1 MRRNDDAL
9 RVRWWWAAPLL
20 GLAVACGSGEETPRP
35 SGPSM
40 AAPPPLEDH
49 AKNAAPVVESVT
61 LNPPNPLPGTA
72 VEANVEVRDPEGDP
86 YRVTFHWKVNGEIV
100 ASGPQPRFRANE
112 VRKDDRIEVTVVA
125 SDGRLESDPVRRSAR
140 IGNRP
145 PLLQG
150 VLLEPQGTVRPS
162 DELLA
167 SPEAL
172 DADDDSLEYEY
183 TWLVNGREIGQR
195 GRTFSAS
202 SLKRGDK
209 VRVRVVAS
217 DGSDSSRAAESREV
231 TVGNSAPLIREI
243 PDSQTD
249 EGLFRYAFEAE
260 DPDGD
265 RNLRFRLRKAP
276 EGMRID
282 PILGVA
288 TWRPKASQAG
298 VHPVEVMVE
307 DSHGDGSA
315 LSFNV
320 TVTATPGDSGEPP
333 PAATP

>member
-1 MRRNDDAL
+1 MRRNHHGL
-9 RVRWWWAAPLL
+9 RVLWAAPLL
-20 GLAVACGSGEETPRP
+20 GLAVACGGGEETPRP
-35 SGPSM
+35 SGPAM
-40 AAPPPLEDH
+40 LAPAQVEEL
-49 AKNAAPVVESVT
+49 ANNRAPVVESVT
-61 LNPPNPLPGTA
+61 LNPSDPLPGTP
-72 VEANVEVRDPEGDP
+72 VDANVEVRDPEGDP
-86 YRVTFHWKVNGEIV
+86 YRVSFEWKVNGEVV
-100 ASGPQPRFRANE
+100 ASGAHPRLRASDL
-112 VRKDDRIEVTVVA
+112 RKDDRIEVTVVA

-150 VLLEPQGTVRPS
+150 VLLEPQGTVRAG

-167 SPEAL
+167 TPEAL
-172 DADDDSLEYEY
+172 DPDEDAIDYEY

-195 GRTFSAS
+195 DRAFSAS
-202 SLKRGDK
+202 GLKRGDK
-209 VRVRVVAS
+209 VRVRVVAT

-231 TVGNSAPLIREI
+231 TVGNSPPLIERI
-243 PDSQTD
+243 PDAETD
-249 EGLFRYAFEAE
+249 QGLFRYAFEAE

-282 PILGVA
+282 SITGVA

-298 VHPVEVMVE
+298 VHPVEVMVV

-320 TVTATPGDSGEPP
+320 TVTATPGDADEQP
-333 PAATP
+333 PAAAP